1 MMKKLWKLTGIKV
14 FLILMLL
21 FSFIQAVAMILAA
34 KWLAEVIVALF
45 EGGIWTEQIG
55 KASGFLVAFL
65 VRHFAVFLQQRVAD
79 RFAQKQESELRKQLI
94 EKLFQTEPR
103 FAKKEGTGKLVTLV
117 QEGVKQFCLYL
128 ELFLPR
134 MAGVLL
140 IPPLVLLYIARLD
153 LPSSII
159 LAVSVPILIIFL
171 ILVGMLA
178 QKQSQQQ
185 WASFRMLAN
194 HFVDSLRGIETL
206 KFLGQSKA
214 HQQLIAKVNDQY
226 RKATMRT
233 LRFAFLSTF
242 TLEFFTMLS
251 VASVAVGLGLRLID
265 GEISFVS
272 ALTILILAPEYFL
285 PIQRLGA
292 DYHATLDGKE
302 AGEKITA
309 ILDQKS
315 LFNVSKLPASFQ
327 WDNQRDLQL
336 KRVKV
341 QYEETASPALQE
353 ISLQIKGFRK
363 IGIVG
368 TSGAGKSTLIDVLAG
383 FQSPTAGMIQLD
395 GYKLETLTDQTW
407 RDQVTYIPQHPYLF
421 HRSLKDNIRFYRPD
435 ASEKEVEQAVINAG
449 LLPLVAQL
457 PNGLDEMIGNGGRS
471 VSGGQEQRIALAR
484 AFLSD
489 RPILLL
495 DEPTAHLDI
504 ETEYELKQT
513 MLRLFDNKLV
523 FFATHRYHWMQE
535 MDEVLV
541 LDQGRLVERGTHE
554 ELLAKRGVY
563 YRLITRQGAMDHET
577 KKVAVA
583 NG

>member
-1 MMKKLWKLTGIKV
+1 MMKKLWKLTGIKR

-21 FSFIQAVAMILAA
+21 FSFIQAFAMILAA

-45 EGGIWTEQIG
+45 EGDIWTEQMG
-55 KASGFLVAFL
+55 KLIGFLVAFL
-65 VRHFAVFLQQRVAD
+65 VRHFAIFLQQRVAD
-79 RFAQKQESELRKQLI
+79 RFAQKQESELRKRLI

-117 QEGVKQFCLYL
+117 QDGVKQFCTYL
-128 ELFLPR
+128 ELFFPR

-140 IPPLVLLYIARLD
+140 IPPLVLLYISRLD
-153 LPSSII
+153 FPSSLI
-159 LAVSVPILIIFL
+159 LAVTVPILIIFL

-185 WASFRMLAN
+185 WESFRMLAN

-206 KFLGQSKA
+206 KFLGQSKV
-214 HQQLIAKVNDQY
+214 HQRSIEKVNDQY

-242 TLEFFTMLS
+242 ALEFFTMLS
-251 VASVAVGLGLRLID
+251 IASVAVGLGLRLID
-265 GEISFVS
+265 GGISFVT
-272 ALTILILAPEYFL
+272 ALTILILAPDYFL

-292 DYHATLDGKE
+292 DYHATLNGKE
-302 AGEKITA
+302 AGEKIAT
-309 ILDQKS
+309 ILDRKNM
-315 LFNVSKLPASFQ
+315 FNVSKLPASFQ
-327 WDNQRDLQL
+327 WNNQRYLQL
-336 KRVKV
+336 KQVRV

-383 FQSPTAGMIQLD
+383 FQSPTAGTIQLD
-395 GYKLETLTDQTW
+395 GYKLETLTDKTW
-407 RDQVTYIPQHPYLF
+407 RNLVTYIPQHPYLF

-435 ASEKEVEQAVINAG
+435 ASEREVEQAVINAG
-449 LLPLVAQL
+449 LLPFVTKL
-457 PNGLDEMIGNGGRS
+457 PNGLDEMVGNGGRS
-471 VSGGQEQRIALAR
+471 VSGGQEQRIALVR
-484 AFLSD
+484 AFLSN

-504 ETEYELKQT
+504 ETEYELKKT
-513 MLRLFDNKLV
+513 MLRLFENKLV
-523 FFATHRYHWMQE
+523 FFATHRYHWMPE

-554 ELLAKRGVY
+554 ELLKKQGVY
-563 YRLITRQGAMDHET
+563 YQLITQQGVKNNET
-577 KKVAVA
+577 KNVAVA
-583 NG
+583 SG